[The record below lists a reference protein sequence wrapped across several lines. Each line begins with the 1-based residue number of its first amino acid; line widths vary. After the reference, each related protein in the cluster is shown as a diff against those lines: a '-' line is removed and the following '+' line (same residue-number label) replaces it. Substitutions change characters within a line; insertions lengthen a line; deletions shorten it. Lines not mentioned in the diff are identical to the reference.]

1 MKINTLTSLSL
12 VGGEALT
19 IGWRTITN
27 VITMSV
33 TIRQYYTA
41 QYIMLQG
48 QRQLITA
55 SATTLLLQHNLINL
69 GCLRRP
75 SLSRYHSSD
84 SSSSTSKQLSKNDST
99 ATSSNQ
105 INHEKQVYKKRRRK
119 RSISSYSL
127 LQQQYKHLPQTTN
140 ENRLLTRRE
149 LIRLSPKQRTIYHA
163 KRLQH
168 YKESQTYLDQAR
180 TNVRSNIKFLSE
192 TADTNFKKN
201 ISTIKRLFNGEEVD
215 SVIAEQPKIT
225 SATNKSAKR
234 QQKLKSK
241 EEEESLTNGIDW
253 ERAPT
258 EIKANFQSNIASLQ
272 NWLHQVSDGKIP
284 SSTYINSSST
294 SVEHPTGSVANRISK
309 FHQLKQSNKL
319 VMDNKWI
326 FKNILLALLPGTLFH
341 LYFRSLQGE
350 MREYYDRVEQD
361 ERDKILGYRDEA
373 GVVDA
378 PSGSDDDE
386 SSSTTNV
393 DIGSKESDSSSSG
406 KMGLSSAF
414 SITEGENAWEK
425 LKIVVSDL
433 FLGGVEEKISRHR
446 SKQQK
451 QENGEQD
458 DAVVE
463 TTNNQPTPSVLPSA
477 VSEKSP
483 IPADSPSTSP
493 NKDLDPTIQTLL
505 HRIEALEQQLGTTS
519 NSTKLKEDLHKKQ
532 EQQHQRQKEHQLKR
546 RIERLRQSPIQN
558 RREDKLEAEW
568 REEEANKKKSKVHAQ
583 NNIQDEDDESSSSSF
598 SLWDVT
604 NFMIE
609 ASIGSIQIS
618 LKQKIKE
625 VFDTYLVES
634 GEASIDEEQD
644 ASNIIS
650 STDPTLDS
658 TEQPIE
664 ADVVST
670 VVSAGDS
677 DLTNTG
683 STTPNNGI
691 QQESNPDPST
701 STSCSG
707 GGLRRWIGKLWRRRH
722 STPTPDM

>member
-1 MKINTLTSLSL
+1 
-12 VGGEALT
+12 VGRGEQAT

-27 VITMSV
+27 VNMSIA
-33 TIRQYYTA
+33 IRQYCTS
-41 QYIMLQG
+41 QYIILQC
-48 QRQLITA
+48 QRRLISA
-55 SATTLLLQHNLINL
+55 SAAASLQHKLCTNH
-69 GCLRRP
+69 GCPQQP

-84 SSSSTSKQLSKNDST
+84 SSSSNGKQLSKKDST

-105 INHEKQVYKKRRRK
+105 ITHDKQTYNKRRRK
-119 RSISSYSL
+119 RSSSSSYSL
-127 LQQQYKHLPQTTN
+127 LQQQYKQLPQTTN
-140 ENRLLTRRE
+140 ENRILTRRE

-163 KRLQH
+163 KRLQQ
-168 YKESQTYLDQAR
+168 YKDSQSYLDQAR

-215 SVIAEQPKIT
+215 SVIAEQPKIST
-225 SATNKSAKR
+225 TKSAKR
-234 QQKLKSK
+234 QQKLKSKK

-253 ERAPT
+253 ERAPA
-258 EIKANFQSNIASLQ
+258 EIKANFQSNIASIQ

-284 SSTYINSSST
+284 SSTYSNSSST
-294 SVEHPTGSVANRISK
+294 SVEHPSGSVANRISK
-309 FHQLKQSNKL
+309 FHQLKQSNEL

-341 LYFRSLQGE
+341 LYFQSLQGE

-361 ERDKILGYRDEA
+361 ERDKILGYRGEA
-373 GVVDA
+373 GVVDT
-378 PSGSDDDE
+378 SGSDDDE

-393 DIGSKESDSSSSG
+393 DIGSKESDSSSG
-406 KMGLSSAF
+406 KAGLSSAF

-458 DAVVE
+458 DSVVE
-463 TTNNQPTPSVLPSA
+463 TTNNQPTSSVLPSD
-477 VSEKSP
+477 VPENNSSL
-483 IPADSPSTSP
+483 PADTSSTTP

-519 NSTKLKEDLHKKQ
+519 TSTKLKEDLHKKQ
-532 EQQHQRQKEHQLKR
+532 EQQEQRQKEHQLKR
-546 RIERLRQSPIQN
+546 RIERLRQSAIQN

-583 NNIQDEDDESSSSSF
+583 NNIQDEDDESSSSSSSSSF
-598 SLWDVT
+598 LFWDVM
-604 NFMIE
+604 NFTKSMIE
-609 ASIGSIQIS
+609 LSIESTQAS

-625 VFDTYLVES
+625 VFDTFVDES
-634 GEASIDEEQD
+634 GGSSVDEEV
-644 ASNIIS
+644 IS
-650 STDPTLDS
+650 SALDS
-658 TEQPIE
+658 TEQPRE
-664 ADVVST
+664 ADVVSI
-670 VVSAGDS
+670 VVSADAS
-677 DLTNTG
+677 DLTNTD
-683 STTPNNGI
+683 SIKNEI
-691 QQESNPDPST
+691 QQESNPDST
-701 STSCSG
+701 SG
-707 GGLRRWIGKLWRRRH
+707 GSLRLRRWIGKLWKPK
-722 STPTPDM
+722 PTPDI

>member
-1 MKINTLTSLSL
+1 
-12 VGGEALT
+12 
-19 IGWRTITN
+19 
-27 VITMSV
+27 
-33 TIRQYYTA
+33 
-41 QYIMLQG
+41 
-48 QRQLITA
+48 
-55 SATTLLLQHNLINL
+55 
-69 GCLRRP
+69 
-75 SLSRYHSSD
+75 
-84 SSSSTSKQLSKNDST
+84 
-99 ATSSNQ
+99 
-105 INHEKQVYKKRRRK
+105 
-119 RSISSYSL
+119 
-127 LQQQYKHLPQTTN
+127 LQQQYKQLPQTTN
-140 ENRLLTRRE
+140 ENRILTRRE
-149 LIRLSPKQRTIYHA
+149 LIRLSPKQRTTYHA
-163 KRLQH
+163 KRLQQ
-168 YKESQTYLDQAR
+168 YKDSKSYLDQAR

-215 SVIAEQPKIT
+215 SVITEQPKIT
-225 SATNKSAKR
+225 SATKSAKR
-234 QQKLKSK
+234 QQKLKK

-253 ERAPT
+253 ERAPA
-258 EIKANFQSNIASLQ
+258 EIKANFQSNIASIQ

-284 SSTYINSSST
+284 SSTYINSTST

-309 FHQLKQSNKL
+309 FHQLKQSNEL

-341 LYFRSLQGE
+341 LYFQSLQGE

-361 ERDKILGYRDEA
+361 ERDKILGYREEA

-378 PSGSDDDE
+378 SDSDDDE

-393 DIGSKESDSSSSG
+393 DIGSEESDSSSG
-406 KMGLSSAF
+406 KTGLSSAF

-433 FLGGVEEKISRHR
+433 FLGGVEEKISRHM

-463 TTNNQPTPSVLPSA
+463 TTNNQPTPSVLSSDVPENNS
-477 VSEKSP
+477 SLPE
-483 IPADSPSTSP
+483 DSSTTPP
-493 NKDLDPTIQTLL
+493 NKDLDPTIQLLL

-519 NSTKLKEDLHKKQ
+519 KSTKLKEDLHKKQ
-532 EQQHQRQKEHQLKR
+532 EQQRQRQKEHQLKR

-568 REEEANKKKSKVHAQ
+568 REEAANKNMSEVHAR
-583 NNIQDEDDESSSSSF
+583 NNIQDDDDESSSSSSGSF
-598 SLWDVT
+598 SLWDVM

-609 ASIGSIQIS
+609 PSIESMRAS

-625 VFDTYLVES
+625 VFDTFVDES
-634 GEASIDEEQD
+634 GEASVYEEV
-644 ASNIIS
+644 IS
-650 STDPTLDS
+650 SALDS
-658 TEQPIE
+658 TEQPRE

-677 DLTNTG
+677 DLTNKD
-683 STTPNNGI
+683 SITTKNEI
-691 QQESNPDPST
+691 QTESNPS
-701 STSCSG
+701 SG
-707 GGLRRWIGKLWRRRH
+707 GLRWIGKMWRRP
-722 STPTPDM
+722 TPTPDI